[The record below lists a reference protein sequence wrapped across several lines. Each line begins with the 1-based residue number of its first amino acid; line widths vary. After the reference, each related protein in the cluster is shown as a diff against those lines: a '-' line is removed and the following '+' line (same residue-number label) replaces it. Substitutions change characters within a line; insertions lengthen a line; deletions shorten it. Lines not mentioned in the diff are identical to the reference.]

1 MWQMNGFAGEIAQQS
16 WPVYDAAKTVD
27 DEVEIVLQVNGKVRD
42 RAMVPANLGREE
54 LVAYVQEQGLMETL
68 TEGKTIV
75 KLIGVPGKLVNAV
88 VK

>member
-1 MWQMNGFAGEIAQQS
+1 MTRRKLWTMKWKLCCRS
-16 WPVYDAAKTVD
+16 
-27 DEVEIVLQVNGKVRD
+27 
-42 RAMVPANLGREE
+42 MVKYATALGCRRIWGREE